1 MIGSLRVQIQSWL
14 TTREKSGKRKMEIIE
29 WPEAVM
35 HLAEKSN
42 DDRKFEGSNTIPVD
56 TKRKQQIKEKGN
68 H

>member
-1 MIGSLRVQIQSWL
+1 MIGSFRVQIQSWL
-14 TTREKSGKRKMEIIE
+14 TPREKRGKRKMEIIE

-42 DDRKFEGSNTIPVD
+42 DDLKSEGSNTIPVD
-56 TKRKQQIKEKGN
+56 TKRKQQIKGKGI